1 MEFLNLN
8 QEEIINNGFE
18 YLINHNC
25 FLTGPPGSGKT
36 YLIKK
41 YIKYL
46 KFGLNIPLKEIG
58 ITSTTGCSAIIL
70 DGTTIHSWAGIGLG
84 NDDYKI
90 LIKNIKKNYQAKKNW
105 TKSNFLIIDE
115 ISMLNNELFDKLNLI
130 GQELR
135 GNNEPFGGIRL
146 TVVGD
151 FYQLPPVSGNYCFL
165 SPDFNNVFNYAIN
178 INKIYRQI
186 ANQDYINLLI
196 NIRR

>member
-90 LIKNIKKNYQAKKNW
+90 
-105 TKSNFLIIDE
+105 
-115 ISMLNNELFDKLNLI
+115 
-130 GQELR
+130 
-135 GNNEPFGGIRL
+135 
-146 TVVGD
+146 
-151 FYQLPPVSGNYCFL
+151 
-165 SPDFNNVFNYAIN
+165 
-178 INKIYRQI
+178 
-186 ANQDYINLLI
+186 
-196 NIRR
+196 